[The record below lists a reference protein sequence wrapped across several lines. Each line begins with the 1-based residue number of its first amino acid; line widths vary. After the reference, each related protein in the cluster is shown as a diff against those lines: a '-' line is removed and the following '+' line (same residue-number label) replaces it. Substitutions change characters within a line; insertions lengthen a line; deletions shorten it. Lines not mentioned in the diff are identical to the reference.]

1 MGPGLLFERPMGTNS
16 HDLEWY
22 LKETPLLNF
31 GAAPIQS
38 LVDRRGWRSLASE
51 ERLAAI
57 YEFVKNEIPLG
68 YSARERITATE
79 VLKDGYGQ
87 CNTKSILLMALLR
100 GVGLPCRFHAFRIDK
115 RVQRGVLPWLVYVLA
130 PKELGHSWVEV
141 RHAGRWT
148 ILEGAILDRDYLDGL
163 RRRFPENANPFC
175 GYAVAV
181 DDLHEPRDQWRGD
194 DTYIQHKAITQDLG
208 VFDCP
213 DDYFAAHA
221 SNIVGVKG
229 WLWRHYFYALA
240 NRLVRQT
247 RCWPRSVLTN

>member
-1 MGPGLLFERPMGTNS
+1 
-16 HDLEWY
+16 
-22 LKETPLLNF
+22 
-31 GAAPIQS
+31 
-38 LVDRRGWRSLASE
+38 
-51 ERLAAI
+51 
-57 YEFVKNEIPLG
+57 
-68 YSARERITATE
+68 
-79 VLKDGYGQ
+79 
-87 CNTKSILLMALLR
+87 
-100 GVGLPCRFHAFRIDK
+100 
-115 RVQRGVLPWLVYVLA
+115 
-130 PKELGHSWVEV
+130 VEV